1 MWMRSMQILS
11 SNGTEPMLLESP
23 LTRML
28 WSVLSKVYAHP
39 ALGMTSG
46 IPNICALCRT
56 KGKKFVAKT
65 WNARALLCH
74 SGPKRQKKLAF
85 LEKQ

>member
-1 MWMRSMQILS
+1 MPQESLS
-11 SNGTEPMLLESP
+11 
-23 LTRML
+23 TRML
-28 WSVLSKVYAHP
+28 WSVRLKDCALP
-39 ALGMTSG
+39 AQGMISG